1 MANANKAA
9 AKAAKKEEKQ
19 EKRAQRK
26 RNSGQLWQA
35 FNIQRKQDKWLI
47 PLMLVALLVPAL
59 VLFGLGFLFGGQ
71 WFMLVLGLAS
81 GVLAAFWLMTRRI
94 ERSVYDKAQDQPGA
108 AGWALENMRNTVGV
122 VWFTKTSVAMTTH
135 LDAVHRVVG
144 VPGIVLVG
152 EGEPHRLKPLMAQ
165 QKRRLNRLVGGVP
178 IYEIFVGSGEGQVP
192 LKRLQR
198 EMIKLPR
205 NYKKDD
211 VYPINSRIEAMDN
224 HDAGGNPQAG
234 LPKGPLPKGAR
245 ISGMNRRAR
254 RAQERSNKGHK

>member
-1 MANANKAA
+1 MADAKKAA
-9 AKAAKKEEKQ
+9 DKAAKKEESKA
-19 EKRAQRK
+19 KRAK
-26 RNSGQLWQA
+26 RRQNVTQLWQA

-47 PLMLVALLVPAL
+47 PLMLLAVVVPA
-59 VLFGLGFLFGGQ
+59 VLLFVIGTFTGGK
-71 WFMLVLGLAS
+71 WFMLVIGLLL
-81 GVLAAFWLMTRRI
+81 GVLAALWVMTRRI
-94 ERSVYDKAQDQPGA
+94 ESSVYDKAQDSPGA

-178 IYEIFVGSGEGQVP
+178 VYELFVGDGEGQVP

-205 NYKKDD
+205 NYKKND
-211 VYPINSRIEAMDN
+211 VYPINARIEAMDN
-224 HDAGGNPQAG
+224 HGAGANPMAG
-234 LPKGPLPKGAR
+234 LPKGPLPKGAKV
-245 ISGMNRRAR
+245 SGMNRRAR
-254 RAQERSNKGHK
+254 RAQERNKNK

>member
-1 MANANKAA
+1 MADAKKAA
-9 AKAAKKEEKQ
+9 DKAAKKEESKA
-19 EKRAQRK
+19 KRAKRK
-26 RNSGQLWQA
+26 QNFSQLWQA

-47 PLMLVALLVPAL
+47 PLMLLAVVVPAVLFFVIGMFTGGKWFLLVI
-59 VLFGLGFLFGGQ
+59 GL
-71 WFMLVLGLAS
+71 ML
-81 GVLAAFWLMTRRI
+81 GVLAALWVMTRRI
-94 ERSVYDKAQDQPGA
+94 ESSVYDKAQDSPGA

-178 IYEIFVGSGEGQVP
+178 VYEIFVGDGEDQVP

-211 VYPINSRIEAMDN
+211 VYPINARIEAMDN
-224 HDAGGNPQAG
+224 HGAGANPMAG
-234 LPKGPLPKGAR
+234 LPKGPLPKGAK

-254 RAQERSNKGHK
+254 RAQERNKNK

>member
-1 MANANKAA
+1 MADAKKAA
-9 AKAAKKEEKQ
+9 DKAAKKEESKA
-19 EKRAQRK
+19 KRAKRK
-26 RNSGQLWQA
+26 QNFTQLWQA

-47 PLMLVALLVPAL
+47 PLMLLAVVVPAVLLFVIGMFTGGKWFLLVI
-59 VLFGLGFLFGGQ
+59 GL
-71 WFMLVLGLAS
+71 ML
-81 GVLAAFWLMTRRI
+81 GVLAALWVMTRRI
-94 ERSVYDKAQDQPGA
+94 ESSVYDKAQDSPGA

-178 IYEIFVGSGEGQVP
+178 VYEIFVGDGEDQVP

-211 VYPINSRIEAMDN
+211 VYPINARIEAMDN
-224 HDAGGNPQAG
+224 HGAGANPMAG
-234 LPKGPLPKGAR
+234 LPKGPLPKGAK

-254 RAQERSNKGHK
+254 RAQERNKNK